1 MNNQATLDRLRELKL
16 TGMFQAFEALLQLP
30 VHQQPAAD
38 ELLAQLTEAEHEYRQ
53 HRKTQMAIRAAR
65 FRYAASL
72 EELHYGAGRN
82 LDKTAILRLA
92 DCRFI
97 DRSEN
102 IFLTGATGCGKSYIA
117 SALGYQACQLGYRV
131 GYHNLIKLLQ
141 RLQLAKADGSYQKEM
156 GRLERLH
163 LLILDDW
170 GLQPLDQHAQL
181 ALLQIM
187 EDRHGK
193 AATIITSQLP
203 VSKWHEYIGDPTLAD
218 AILDRIT
225 HKAHRLELKGE
236 SMRRKQRVITDN
248 E

>member
-1 MNNQATLDRLRELKL
+1 MNNQATLDRLRDLKL
-16 TGMFQAFEALLQLP
+16 IGMFQAFEALLRLP
-30 VHQQPAAD
+30 VHQQPPAD
-38 ELLAQLTEAEHEYRQ
+38 ELLAQLTDAEHEYRQ
-53 HRKTQMAIRAAR
+53 QRKTQMAIRAAR

-72 EELHYGAGRN
+72 EELHYADGRN

-156 GRLERLH
+156 SRLERLN

-193 AATIITSQLP
+193 SATIITSQLP
-203 VSKWHEYIGDPTLAD
+203 VSKWHAYIGEPTLAD

-225 HKAHRLELKGE
+225 HKAHRLDLKGE
-236 SMRRKQRVITDN
+236 SMRRRQRVVTDK
-248 E
+248 

>member
-1 MNNQATLDRLRELKL
+1 MNNQATLDRLRDLKL
-16 TGMFQAFEALLQLP
+16 TGMFQAFEALLRLP
-30 VHQQPAAD
+30 AHQQPPAD
-38 ELLAQLTEAEHEYRQ
+38 ELLAQLTDAEYEYRQ
-53 HRKTQMAIRAAR
+53 QRKTQMAIRAAR
-65 FRYAASL
+65 FRYPASL
-72 EELHYGAGRN
+72 EELHYADGRN
-82 LDKTAILRLA
+82 LDKTIILRLA

-156 GRLERLH
+156 SRLERLH

-193 AATIITSQLP
+193 SATIITSQLP

-225 HKAHRLELKGE
+225 HKAHRLDLKGE
-236 SMRRKQRVITDN
+236 SMRRKQRVVTDK
-248 E
+248 

>member
-1 MNNQATLDRLRELKL
+1 MNNQATLDRLRDLKL

-30 VHQQPAAD
+30 IHQQPPAD
-38 ELLAQLTEAEHEYRQ
+38 ELLAQLTDAEHEYRQ
-53 HRKTQMAIRAAR
+53 QRKTQMAIRAAR

-72 EELHYGAGRN
+72 EELHYGDGRN

-156 GRLERLH
+156 SRLERLN

-193 AATIITSQLP
+193 SATIITSQLP
-203 VSKWHEYIGDPTLAD
+203 VNKWHEYIGEPTLAD

-225 HKAHRLELKGE
+225 HKAHRLDLKGE
-236 SMRRKQRVITDN
+236 SMRRKQRVIIDK
-248 E
+248 

>member
-1 MNNQATLDRLRELKL
+1 MNNQATLERLRELKL
-16 TGMFQAFEALLQLP
+16 TGMYQAFAALLQLP
-30 VHQQPAAD
+30 VHQQPPAD
-38 ELLAQLTEAEHEYRQ
+38 ELLAQLTDAEHEYRQ
-53 HRKTQMAIRAAR
+53 QRKTQMAIRVAR
-65 FRYAASL
+65 FRYSASL
-72 EELHYGAGRN
+72 EELHYSPNRN
-82 LDKTAILRLA
+82 LDKTTILRLA
-92 DCRFI
+92 DCGFI
-97 DRSEN
+97 DRAEN

-156 GRLERLH
+156 SRLERLH

-203 VSKWHEYIGDPTLAD
+203 VSNWHEYIGDPTLAD
-218 AILDRIT
+218 AILDRIS

-236 SMRRKQRVITDN
+236 SMRRKQRVVTDK

>member
-1 MNNQATLDRLRELKL
+1 MNNQATLDRLRDLKL

-30 VHQQPAAD
+30 VHQQPPAD
-38 ELLAQLTEAEHEYRQ
+38 ELLAQLTDAEHEYRQ
-53 HRKTQMAIRAAR
+53 QRKTQMAIRAAR
-65 FRYAASL
+65 FRYTASL
-72 EELHYGAGRN
+72 EELHYGDGRN

-156 GRLERLH
+156 SRLERLN

-193 AATIITSQLP
+193 SATIITSQLP
-203 VSKWHEYIGDPTLAD
+203 VNKWHDYIGEPTLAD

-225 HKAHRLELKGE
+225 HKAHRLDLKGE
-236 SMRRKQRVITDN
+236 SMRRKQRVVTDK
-248 E
+248 

>member
-1 MNNQATLDRLRELKL
+1 
-16 TGMFQAFEALLQLP
+16 MFQAFESLLQLP
-30 VHQQPAAD
+30 VHQQPPAD
-38 ELLAQLTEAEHEYRQ
+38 ELLAQLTDAEHEYRQ
-53 HRKTQMAIRAAR
+53 QRKTQMAIRAAR
-65 FRYAASL
+65 FRYMASL
-72 EELHYGAGRN
+72 EELHYTDGRN

-156 GRLERLH
+156 NRLEGLN

-225 HKAHRLELKGE
+225 HKAHRLDLKGE
-236 SMRRKQRVITDN
+236 SMRRKQRVVTDK
-248 E
+248 

>member
-30 VHQQPAAD
+30 IHQQPAAD
-38 ELLAQLTEAEHEYRQ
+38 ELLAQLTDAEHEYRQ
-53 HRKTQMAIRAAR
+53 QRKTQMAIRAAR
-65 FRYAASL
+65 FRYSASL
-72 EELHYGAGRN
+72 EELHYGDGRN

-156 GRLERLH
+156 SRLERLH

-218 AILDRIT
+218 AILDRIS
-225 HKAHRLELKGE
+225 HKAHRLDLKGE
-236 SMRRKQRVITDN
+236 SMRRKQRIVTDK
-248 E
+248 

>member
-1 MNNQATLDRLRELKL
+1 MNNQATLDRLRDLKL
-16 TGMFQAFEALLQLP
+16 TGMYQAFEALLQLP
-30 VHQQPAAD
+30 IHQQPPAD
-38 ELLAQLTEAEHEYRQ
+38 ALLAQLTDAEYEYRQ
-53 HRKTQMAIRAAR
+53 QRKTQMAIRAAR
-65 FRYAASL
+65 FRYTASL
-72 EELHYGAGRN
+72 EELHYADGRN

-141 RLQLAKADGSYQKEM
+141 RLQLAKVDGSYQKEM
-156 GRLERLH
+156 SRLERLN

-225 HKAHRLELKGE
+225 HKAHRLDLKGE
-236 SMRRKQRVITDN
+236 SMRRKQGVVTDK
-248 E
+248 

>member
-1 MNNQATLDRLRELKL
+1 MNNQATLDRLRDLKL

-30 VHQQPAAD
+30 VHQQPPAD
-38 ELLAQLTEAEHEYRQ
+38 ELLAQLTDAEHEYRQ
-53 HRKTQMAIRAAR
+53 QRKTQMAIRAAR
-65 FRYAASL
+65 FRYSASL
-72 EELHYGAGRN
+72 EELHYGDGRN

-156 GRLERLH
+156 SRLERLN

-193 AATIITSQLP
+193 SATIITSQLP

-225 HKAHRLELKGE
+225 HKAHRLDLKGE
-236 SMRRKQRVITDN
+236 SMRRKQRVVTDK
-248 E
+248 

>member
-30 VHQQPAAD
+30 VHQQPPAD
-38 ELLAQLTEAEHEYRQ
+38 ELLAQLTDAEHEYRQ
-53 HRKTQMAIRAAR
+53 QRKTQMAIRAAR
-65 FRYAASL
+65 FRYGASL
-72 EELHYGAGRN
+72 EELHYGDGRN

-156 GRLERLH
+156 SRLERLN

-193 AATIITSQLP
+193 SATIITSQLP
-203 VSKWHEYIGDPTLAD
+203 VSKWHDYIGDPTLAD

-225 HKAHRLELKGE
+225 HKAHRLDLKGE
-236 SMRRKQRVITDN
+236 SMRRKQHVVTDK
-248 E
+248 

>member
-1 MNNQATLDRLRELKL
+1 MNNQATLDRLRDLKL
-16 TGMFQAFEALLQLP
+16 TGMYQAFEALLQLP
-30 VHQQPAAD
+30 IHQQPPAD
-38 ELLAQLTEAEHEYRQ
+38 ALLAQLTDAEYEYRQ
-53 HRKTQMAIRAAR
+53 QRKTQMAIRAAR
-65 FRYAASL
+65 FRYTASL
-72 EELHYGAGRN
+72 EELHYADGRN

-156 GRLERLH
+156 NRLERLN

-225 HKAHRLELKGE
+225 HKAHRLDLKGE
-236 SMRRKQRVITDN
+236 SMRRKQGVVTDK
-248 E
+248 

>member
-30 VHQQPAAD
+30 IHQQPPAD
-38 ELLAQLTEAEHEYRQ
+38 ELLAQLTDAEHEYRQ
-53 HRKTQMAIRAAR
+53 QRKTQMAIRAAR

-72 EELHYGAGRN
+72 EELHYGDGRN

-156 GRLERLH
+156 SRLERLN

-187 EDRHGK
+187 
-193 AATIITSQLP
+193 AAAARKIGMGNRPPSSPLNCRLTNGTSIL
-203 VSKWHEYIGDPTLAD
+203 VSLRWPMPSWIGLLIKLIDWT
-218 AILDRIT
+218 
-225 HKAHRLELKGE
+225 
-236 SMRRKQRVITDN
+236 
-248 E
+248 

>member
-1 MNNQATLDRLRELKL
+1 MNNQATLERLRDLKL
-16 TGMFQAFEALLQLP
+16 IGMYQAFDALLRLP
-30 VHQQPAAD
+30 HHQQPPAD

-53 HRKTQMAIRAAR
+53 HRRTQMAIRAAR
-65 FRYAASL
+65 FRYQASL
-72 EELHYGAGRN
+72 EELHYGSSRN
-82 LDKTAILRLA
+82 LDKTLVLRLA

-97 DRSEN
+97 DRAEN
-102 IFLTGATGCGKSYIA
+102 ILLTGATGCGKSYVA

-131 GYHNLIKLLQ
+131 AYHNLIRLLS
-141 RLQLAKADGSYQKEM
+141 RLHLAKADGSYQREM
-156 GRLERLH
+156 SRLERQH

-170 GLQPLDQHAQL
+170 GLQPLDQNARL

-218 AILDRIT
+218 AILDRLT
-225 HKAHRLELKGE
+225 HKAHRMELKGE
-236 SMRRKQRVITDN
+236 SMRRKQSLIV
-248 E
+248 EP

>member
-30 VHQQPAAD
+30 VHQQPSAD
-38 ELLAQLTEAEHEYRQ
+38 ELLAQLTDAEHEYRQ
-53 HRKTQMAIRAAR
+53 QRKTQMAIRAAR
-65 FRYAASL
+65 FRYEASL
-72 EELHYGAGRN
+72 EELHYGDGRN
-82 LDKTAILRLA
+82 LDKTTILRLA

-156 GRLERLH
+156 SRLERLN

-193 AATIITSQLP
+193 SATIITSQLP
-203 VSKWHEYIGDPTLAD
+203 VSKWHDYIGDPTLAD

-225 HKAHRLELKGE
+225 HKAHRLDLKGE
-236 SMRRKQRVITDN
+236 SMRRKQHVVTDK
-248 E
+248 

>member
-16 TGMFQAFEALLQLP
+16 TGMYQAFTALLQLP
-30 VHQQPAAD
+30 LHQQPPAD
-38 ELLAQLTEAEHEYRQ
+38 ELLAQLTEAEHDYRQ
-53 HRKTQMAIRAAR
+53 QRKTQMAIRAAR
-65 FRYAASL
+65 FRYMASL
-72 EELHYGAGRN
+72 EELHYSPSRN

-92 DCRFI
+92 DCGFI

-218 AILDRIT
+218 AILDRIS

-236 SMRRKQRVITDN
+236 SMRRKQRVVIDN
-248 E
+248 